1 MAMERSRMNST
12 KAPSRPGRQARIVPS
27 ATPVVGTPVVVAPVV
42 VASKRAR
49 RGATTTIADPIGDT
63 LTAGFK
69 RAVDDAIRQALG
81 AGLAVPGR
89 ENGKPVERR
98 PDGQIIEIENLVG
111 WSPDAWKSR
120 V

>member
-1 MAMERSRMNST
+1 MERGRMNST
-12 KAPSRPGRQARIVPS
+12 KAPSRPGRSARTVPP
-27 ATPVVGTPVVVAPVV
+27 AAPVVGTPVVGASGVG
-42 VASKRAR
+42 ASKRAR
-49 RGATTTIADPIGDT
+49 RGATTPIADPIGDA

-69 RAVDDAIRQALG
+69 RAVDDAVRQALG

-98 PDGQIIEIENLVG
+98 PDGKTIEIENLGG
-111 WSPDAWKSR
+111 WSPESWKSR